1 MKNYNVNYV
10 YNINS
15 TFVDYD
21 FAETGYFIDWDRSF
35 SIEEEFM
42 ITSTNERKFLIG
54 SYTATD
60 TSKALN
66 IEITDLN
73 EFRVWMKNGKTDIK
87 EGYVYPNEKV
97 HLKYVWNATKSM
109 WEASLTGNKTNINI
123 SGNLDMSGIDLYS
136 LRIGN
141 QDYRSDFT
149 SEGIAFGSSA
159 ITIYGLEVN
168 ETYEKK
174 ESIRTLP
181 VPNYI
186 GHNFKNWLY
195 DNEKVSSLNIS
206 NYKEHNIIFNAE
218 YDFSIDASNLILYY
232 DASQPGYRKNS
243 KNQVKDLSGNEINGL
258 YTGTL
263 KVVDN
268 YFNYED
274 SNYRDGIYIESGLK
288 NLWKSNFTIITTIYF
303 TCANNRDIILGNFNA
318 NNNMSIEKHPYNS
331 FSNSSRIWWNN
342 GEFGSFSNKEAYE
355 CNKINYL
362 YYIFDKDNNL
372 VTSITTDSSGYA
384 STYLV
389 YGTYT
394 VRQVNS
400 SFGYYKIDDFK
411 VTIDREDDRPIFK
424 LISDSKI
431 TGKVRVIK
439 KDYDTNDNIINGK
452 ARFRIFDVNN
462 KKYVSFKVSYP
473 REEVIDTFDIDS
485 HGTFMTPDV
494 LEPGKY
500 ILYEVDTDMDGY
512 LYNKEGIS
520 FTIGEDSDMIKENDD
535 MVLELYFYNKRVKG
549 TLNITKY
556 GDNIKYNDDKYY
568 YNNDILLNDVV
579 FYLYAKE
586 DIYENGKLIYSK
598 DDKVNECTTNDG
610 KCKIENIPLG
620 NYYLKEI
627 SSSEGNVL
635 DNTEYN
641 ISFSYKDQYTENI
654 VYNLEVKNH
663 LPKGKIVI
671 NKYETGTKNGISGTL
686 IEIRNINAKS
696 F

>member
-1 MKNYNVNYV
+1 MRIIGMQTRYLKILIIVVLFFMIIGYAYINAALFVKSGVTLGFNFDEASVYLSNLNVNGINKYSSLSDDKNSFSIDVENGISSIDYYVANNSTQYDEFITLSCDNGTLNGVLLTFDDNNVDKINPQSIIKNSFIITNKGKTQKMTCVLSHIENEIDYEVSSVKKVTFASDGYKNDVVFKYITESTYGNLPELISTDDYSFDGWYNQLGNKIEATTKISSLSDEVLYAKFSMKNYNVNYV

-232 DASQPGYRKNS
+232 DAFQPGYRKNS

-362 YYIFDKDNNL
+362 YYIFDKDN
-372 VTSITTDSSGYA
+372 IT
-384 STYLV
+384 
-389 YGTYT
+389 
-394 VRQVNS
+394 
-400 SFGYYKIDDFK
+400 FK
-411 VTIDREDDRPIFK
+411 
-424 LISDSKI
+424 
-431 TGKVRVIK
+431 TG
-439 KDYDTNDNIINGK
+439 
-452 ARFRIFDVNN
+452 
-462 KKYVSFKVSYP
+462 
-473 REEVIDTFDIDS
+473 
-485 HGTFMTPDV
+485 
-494 LEPGKY
+494 
-500 ILYEVDTDMDGY
+500 
-512 LYNKEGIS
+512 
-520 FTIGEDSDMIKENDD
+520 
-535 MVLELYFYNKRVKG
+535 
-549 TLNITKY
+549 LN
-556 GDNIKYNDDKYY
+556 
-568 YNNDILLNDVV
+568 
-579 FYLYAKE
+579 
-586 DIYENGKLIYSK
+586 
-598 DDKVNECTTNDG
+598 
-610 KCKIENIPLG
+610 KIETMS
-620 NYYLKEI
+620 I
-627 SSSEGNVL
+627 SSSKFANNYDFLSAYIGRDYRNELVTLGGKLYSFKIYNKVL
-635 DNTEYN
+635 NQGEIENEYN
-641 ISFSYKDQYTENI
+641 F
-654 VYNLEVKNH
+654 EVSRFK
-663 LPKGKIVI
+663 K
-671 NKYETGTKNGISGTL
+671 
-686 IEIRNINAKS
+686 
-696 F
+696 